1 MAKREKTSD
10 AVEILRNRYVK
21 DDPERK
27 ASVEAERVNAEVAQ
41 MIHDLRIEAGLTQA
55 ELAELVGT
63 TQSVISRLED
73 ADYDGHSLTMLNRIA
88 RALNKKMTVVMSAAD
103 PQVGVVRFA
112 FRLAVQLLRRGRSL
126 TVDELAKRA
135 DIDRNEV
142 IAMERNQGYRP
153 SPLTLHKLS
162 RFFGV
167 PERRML
173 VLAGAVKD
181 VPAEMQECASRF
193 AAHSESFSKLTAEE
207 KKALDEFMQF
217 LRTDT

>member
-10 AVEILRNRYVK
+10 AASILRNRYVK

-41 MIHDLRIEAGLTQA
+41 MIYDLRTEAGLTQT
-55 ELAELVGT
+55 ELADLVGT

-73 ADYDGHSLTMLNRIA
+73 ADYEGHSLTMLNRIA
-88 RALNKKMTVVMSAAD
+88 RVLNRKMTVVMSAAD
-103 PQVGVVRFA
+103 PEVGVLRYA
-112 FRLAVQLLRRGRSL
+112 FHLAVQLLRRGKSL

-135 DIDRNEV
+135 DIDRDEIV
-142 IAMERNQGYRP
+142 AMERNQGYRP

-173 VLAGAVKD
+173 VLAGAVKE
-181 VPAEMQECASRF
+181 VPSEMRESACRF